1 MTSDIS
7 TKTQVCGV
15 TMRINQCKR
24 LYLGVPLRFVLT
36 GLSVLLLSI
45 LTVPSYALDS
55 APMPGVAINPLLSG
69 ARAGILTKAQG
80 AMLVIDRTEYRLA
93 PIAVVQDR
101 FGTPLSI
108 QDLQCHDVQYRVQYW
123 TVPDL
128 GHDQVMQLIVSF
140 PE

>member
-15 TMRINQCKR
+15 TMRISQYKS
-24 LYLGVPLRFVLT
+24 LYLGVTLRFVLT
-36 GLSVLLLSI
+36 GLSALLLSA
-45 LTVPSYALDS
+45 LTVPSYAMDS
-55 APMPGVAINPLLSG
+55 APMPATAMNPTLPG

-93 PIAVVQDR
+93 AIALVQDR

-123 TVPDL
+123 TAPDM